1 MVLTSSFFNK
11 IETSKF
17 LVVSLPAEFE
27 IIVPITMSQLRKLN
41 TKLEKNVNA
50 PGFPKFLSYEYNL
63 INVDKFSLLLEKA
76 TP

>member
-1 MVLTSSFFNK
+1 
-11 IETSKF
+11 
-17 LVVSLPAEFE
+17 
-27 IIVPITMSQLRKLN
+27 MSQLRKLN

-50 PGFPKFLSYEYNL
+50 LGFPKFLSYEYNL